1 MNITDKLRTGATSW
15 GLMAAALVLGGLA
28 FLAANWY
35 LRQQQAALEQELLG
49 QQGAKRAV
57 VVATMP
63 VAAGEAIGGHN
74 MAIAEIPAVNL
85 SERAVPPDDFSYYD
99 GKVLRTPMSQG
110 EPLLDHFV
118 AGLGAE
124 RFSDLLL
131 EGERAVTIAIDE
143 IKSQDNMLVYGDRV
157 DLLLLMEPKSQTGSQ
172 DAEQKL
178 APLVENVRVL
188 AVGRRA
194 LVARDADF
202 APATD
207 DPEADA
213 NYSTLTVGV
222 PMQDASRLLLARD
235 LGEIVVAL
243 RNRRDESPLRS
254 DLLTGDGLLSRS
266 GSEGTYQFYSNNL
279 AEGGALKPSVQAI
292 NKPPRDAVEVV
303 PTTPAPAPGPAP
315 ADPQAVPA
323 AASGAM

>member
-1 MNITDKLRTGATSW
+1 MNLTDKLRSGATSW
-15 GLMAAALVLGGLA
+15 GLLASALVLGGLA

-35 LRQQQAALEQELLG
+35 LRQQQEALEQELLG

-63 VAAGEAIGGHN
+63 LAAGETLGGHN
-74 MAIAEIPAVNL
+74 MAIAEIASVNL
-85 SERAVPPDDFSYYD
+85 SERAVSPDDFSYYD
-99 GKVLRTPMSQG
+99 GQVLRTPMSQG

-118 AGLGAE
+118 AGFGAE
-124 RFSDLLL
+124 RFSDLLV

-157 DLLLLMEPKSQTGSQ
+157 DLLLLMEPESRSGGEQ
-172 DAEQKL
+172 DKQKL

-188 AVGRRA
+188 AIGRRA
-194 LVARDADF
+194 LVSRDADF

-213 NYSTLTVGV
+213 SYSTLTVGV

-243 RNRRDESPLRS
+243 RNRKDESPLRS

-266 GSEGTYQFYSNNL
+266 GGEGSYLFYSNGL
-279 AEGGALKPSVQAI
+279 TEGGALKPAVQAVD
-292 NKPPRDAVEVV
+292 KLLQDATQAA
-303 PTTPAPAPGPAP
+303 PAAPAPAQAP
-315 ADPQAVPA
+315 AEPA

>member
-1 MNITDKLRTGATSW
+1 MNITEKLRSGATSW
-15 GLMAAALVLGGLA
+15 GLLAAALGLGALA
-28 FLAANWY
+28 FFAANWY
-35 LRQQQAALEQELLG
+35 LQQQQASLEQELLS
-49 QQGAKRAV
+49 QQGARRPV

-63 VAAGEAIGGHN
+63 IAAGEAIGGHN
-74 MAIAEIPAVNL
+74 MAIAEIPTVNL
-85 SERAVPPDDFSYYD
+85 SERAVSPDDFGYYD
-99 GKVLRTPMSQG
+99 GKILRTPMSQG

-118 AGLGAE
+118 AGFGAE

-157 DLLLLMEPKSQTGSQ
+157 DLLLLMEPDSQTAGV
-172 DAEQKL
+172 DEQQQL

-207 DPEADA
+207 DPEADSA
-213 NYSTLTVGV
+213 YSTITVGL
-222 PMQDASRLLLARD
+222 PLDDASRVLLARD

-243 RNRRDESPLRS
+243 RNRKDESPLRS
-254 DLLTGDGLLSRS
+254 DLLTGEGLLSRS
-266 GSEGTYQFYSNNL
+266 AGEGTYQFYSNSL
-279 AEGGALKPSVQAI
+279 SDGGALKPSVQAV
-292 NKPPRDAVEVV
+292 NKPPRDAAPE
-303 PTTPAPAPGPAP
+303 TTTEPQPAPT
-315 ADPQAVPA
+315 A
-323 AASGAM
+323 AAGAM

>member
-1 MNITDKLRTGATSW
+1 MNLIEKLRSGATSW
-15 GLMAAALVLGGLA
+15 GLLAAALVLGALA
-28 FLAANWY
+28 FVAANWY
-35 LRQQQAALEQELLG
+35 LRQQQATLEQELLS
-49 QQGAKRAV
+49 QQGARRPV

-74 MAIAEIPAVNL
+74 MAIAEIPTVNL
-85 SERAVPPDDFSYYD
+85 SERAVSPDDFGYYE

-118 AGLGAE
+118 AGFGAE

-131 EGERAVTIAIDE
+131 EGERAVTLAIDE

-157 DLLLLMEPKSQTGSQ
+157 DLLLLMEPESQAGSSEQ
-172 DAEQKL
+172 DEQKL

-207 DPEADA
+207 DPEADST
-213 NYSTLTVGV
+213 YSTITVGV
-222 PMQDASRLLLARD
+222 PVDDASRLLLARD

-243 RNRRDESPLRS
+243 RNRKDESPLRS
-254 DLLTGDGLLSRS
+254 DLLTGEGLLSRS
-266 GSEGTYQFYSNNL
+266 GGEGTYQFYSNGL
-279 AEGGALKPSVQAI
+279 IDAGALKVKVQAVD
-292 NKPPRDAVEVV
+292 KPPREPVAKPAET
-303 PTTPAPAPGPAP
+303 PPAPTG
-315 ADPQAVPA
+315 A